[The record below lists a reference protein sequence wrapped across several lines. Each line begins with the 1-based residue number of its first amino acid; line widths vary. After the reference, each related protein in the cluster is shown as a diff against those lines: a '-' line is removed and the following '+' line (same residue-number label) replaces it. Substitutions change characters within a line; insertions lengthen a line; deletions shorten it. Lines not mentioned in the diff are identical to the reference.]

1 MVDACISEERIGD
14 DVYRRQMPLYV
25 EDNLTLMVEIPKTVI
40 PTGRVRKAEIHRF
53 CKCKYESLTADDLRT
68 VVRVPEESVFDF
80 LAGTV
85 SCVGCRKSMEQLYGH
100 LKESGLPALEPIRV
114 TQSGELSL
122 HQSYLSDP
130 RKFYA
135 LFYLQRNCL
144 NEMVEN
150 SHKCKRNKRC
160 SYHSLDSHKLKLP
173 ICWLDVW
180 DLLSQDCREEVCL
193 IDSDDLLATVQSYLL
208 KHRFCSQC
216 KTKVLRAYSV
226 LTDGLHTMADKGC
239 NASLYKDLRV
249 CPEAHHI
256 HVACNT
262 GYISQLLDIAD
273 TTVQSAS
280 VMRHAKT
287 MCVAQEEVLNCIGI
301 HLWQRLNRVWQKL
314 KTEEQTWHMLFFASI
329 EVIKNRFEVA
339 VEAKRGVSSLELLVN
354 EFKEE
359 EDAKERRR
367 EHKRLKKKQKRAIKS
382 RPSLPTSCRVSAVHG
397 QLDVGMPND
406 SELLE
411 ENSVLFVNGI
421 CSRSED
427 CVCCHGL
434 GDDDSSSES
443 CGPRENG
450 PSQDIAHL
458 VGGEARERDDVI
470 GGCLTDQ
477 YCDSTACVHGI
488 DVVQLSG
495 KCASECRCLD
505 DDLIQE
511 EDENVYFIPQEDI
524 NAFIANKQELET
536 LRKEFRA
543 KLKKNFLLFLRK

>member
-1 MVDACISEERIGD
+1 M
-14 DVYRRQMPLYV
+14 
-25 EDNLTLMVEIPKTVI
+25 
-40 PTGRVRKAEIHRF
+40 
-53 CKCKYESLTADDLRT
+53 
-68 VVRVPEESVFDF
+68 
-80 LAGTV
+80 
-85 SCVGCRKSMEQLYGH
+85 
-100 LKESGLPALEPIRV
+100 
-114 TQSGELSL
+114 
-122 HQSYLSDP
+122 
-130 RKFYA
+130 
-135 LFYLQRNCL
+135 
-144 NEMVEN
+144 
-150 SHKCKRNKRC
+150 
-160 SYHSLDSHKLKLP
+160 
-173 ICWLDVW
+173 
-180 DLLSQDCREEVCL
+180 
-193 IDSDDLLATVQSYLL
+193 
-208 KHRFCSQC
+208 
-216 KTKVLRAYSV
+216 
-226 LTDGLHTMADKGC
+226 
-239 NASLYKDLRV
+239 
-249 CPEAHHI
+249 
-256 HVACNT
+256 
-262 GYISQLLDIAD
+262 
-273 TTVQSAS
+273 
-280 VMRHAKT
+280 
-287 MCVAQEEVLNCIGI
+287 
-301 HLWQRLNRVWQKL
+301 
-314 KTEEQTWHMLFFASI
+314 
-329 EVIKNRFEVA
+329 
-339 VEAKRGVSSLELLVN
+339 EAKRGVSSLELLVN

-511 EDENVYFIPQEDI
+511 VRMSHVCYICIHLGHSFIDH
-524 NAFIANKQELET
+524 
-536 LRKEFRA
+536 RKTKTSILFHR
-543 KLKKNFLLFLRK
+543 KTSMHLLPTSKNLKRYVKNSEQS